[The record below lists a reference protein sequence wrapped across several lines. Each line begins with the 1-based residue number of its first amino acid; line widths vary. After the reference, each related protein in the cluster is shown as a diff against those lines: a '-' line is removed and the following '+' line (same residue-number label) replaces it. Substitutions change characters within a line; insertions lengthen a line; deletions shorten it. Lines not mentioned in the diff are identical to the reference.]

1 MMTSIDKYLAS
12 LPEYEAMKAPF
23 QEKIDELEEQ
33 KATLEAEIAVI
44 ESEIATLQEE
54 METQVEPQ
62 IKQAYLKSL
71 SAPKSA
77 IVGALEEQAGKGVF
91 APIKIAY
98 PSSDSEVIA
107 FVPMKRI
114 TVFFSF
120 PAMAETKEGY
130 ECLYIGI
137 APHDNTQ
144 PWQIKQLMEILKK
157 DFIAGLRLLPGIY
170 EYNFGILV
178 PLDKMP
184 EEISRKLSILAAH
197 ADELDG
203 PLTYSFNP
211 SEAE

>member
-1 MMTSIDKYLAS
+1 
-12 LPEYEAMKAPF
+12 
-23 QEKIDELEEQ
+23 
-33 KATLEAEIAVI
+33 
-44 ESEIATLQEE
+44 

-91 APIKIAY
+91 APLKIAY

-107 FVPMKRI
+107 FVPMNRI

-144 PWQIKQLMEILKK
+144 PWQTKQLMEILKK
-157 DFIAGLRLLPGIY
+157 DFIANPSSWPGIY

-178 PLDKMP
+178 PLDKMS
-184 EEISRKLSILAAH
+184 EEISRRLSILTTH

-203 PLTYSFNP
+203 PLTYSFNL
-211 SEAE
+211 SEAD